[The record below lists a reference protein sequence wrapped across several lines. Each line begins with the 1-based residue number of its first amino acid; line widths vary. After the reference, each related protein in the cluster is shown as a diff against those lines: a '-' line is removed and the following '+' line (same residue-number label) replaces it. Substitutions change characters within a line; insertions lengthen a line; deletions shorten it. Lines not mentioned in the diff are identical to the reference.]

1 MTDTPLEV
9 TFDHAPDLRVIFAKA
24 VIPSRSRS
32 RSLPAVRARRL
43 GVQVDGSHVSRFARF
58 CGFVL
63 RDHLPI
69 TYPHLL
75 AFPLQMAV
83 MSRRDFPFKLV
94 GLVHTENVI
103 DQTRPIRVEEPLDI
117 TVQAQDLRPHRR
129 GRVVDLLS
137 EVSVGGEPVWRGVS
151 SYLARGRGDQTAVT
165 PPPPAVDDLTAG
177 QATSVW
183 TLPDNT
189 GRRFAAIGGDWNPIH
204 VHALTA
210 KPLGFS
216 SCIVHGM
223 YTYSRSLGELGDAVP
238 ERGRS
243 AVWFRKPM
251 LLPASP
257 EFRAAP
263 DRRRAMVIE
272 PGSDREHL
280 VLENTPTE

>member
-1 MTDTPLEV
+1 MIDTPRVL
-9 TFDHAPDLRVIFAKA
+9 TFERAPDLRVVFAKA
-24 VIPSRSRS
+24 VLPSRR
-32 RSLPAVRARRL
+32 RGRTLPAVAARRSA
-43 GVQVDGSHVSRFARF
+43 VRVDASHVSRFARF

-63 RDHLPI
+63 RDHLPLS
-69 TYPHLL
+69 YPHLL

-83 MSRRDFPFKLV
+83 MARPDFPFALV

-103 DQTRPIRVEEPLDI
+103 DVSRPIRVEEPLDI
-117 TVQAQDLRPHRR
+117 TVRAQDLRPHRR

-137 EVSVGGEPVWRGVS
+137 EIGVGGEPVWRSVS
-151 SYLARGRGDQTAVT
+151 TYLARGRGDENAATAPAPSVEDLKAG
-165 PPPPAVDDLTAG
+165 PP
-177 QATSVW
+177 TSVW
-183 TLPDNT
+183 TLPDST

-204 VHALTA
+204 VHRLTA

-223 YTYSRSLGELGDAVP
+223 YTYSRALGELGDAVP

-251 LLPASP
+251 LLPATP
-257 EFRAAP
+257 QFRAAA
-263 DRRRAMVIE
+263 DRMRAMVLE

-280 VLENTPTE
+280 VLQNTAAD